1 MGNERF
7 GASLACLGDV
17 DGDGWT
23 DTKDPDCQDGDAED
37 QLTTDSSC
45 NDGLDNDG
53 DGWIDTDDPDCPA
66 STTATEQGGYNSSYQ
81 CNNNLDDDFDG
92 YIDSLDPDCTSGFD
106 VAE

>member
-1 MGNERF
+1 MGAAMLLWTGTAQAQERIIDADDP
-7 GASLACLGDV
+7 GCE
-17 DGDGWT
+17 DGSDS
-23 DTKDPDCQDGDAED
+23 DEADPSTE
-37 QLTTDSSC
+37 C
-45 NDGLDNDG
+45 NDTLDNDG

-66 STTATEQGGYNSSYQ
+66 STTTTEQGGYNSAYE